1 MERKLRGKR
10 KEVIFTPEEWE
21 LVVQRAASVSLKPAT
36 FIRRISVNGSITV
49 TDFSEMSR
57 LLNGLRIIGSN
68 INQLAKKANEIN
80 SIYAA
85 DYEKMKGD
93 YESLC
98 RYLNQSLST
107 HLSTSV

>member
-36 FIRRISVNGSITV
+36 FIKRISVNGSITV
-49 TDFSEMSR
+49 TDFSEVSR

-80 SIYAA
+80 SVYAA
-85 DYEKMKGD
+85 DYKKMKED
-93 YESLC
+93 YDTLC
-98 RYLNQSLST
+98 RYLNQLLST
-107 HLSTSV
+107 NLSTGA

>member
-1 MERKLRGKR
+1 MKRTTRGRR
-10 KEVIFTPEEWE
+10 KEVTFTLEEWE

-49 TDFSEMSR
+49 TNFSEVSQ

-68 INQLAKKANEIN
+68 INQLARKANEIN
-80 SIYAA
+80 SVYAA
-85 DYEKMKGD
+85 DYEKMKED
-93 YESLC
+93 YDTLC

-107 HLSTSV
+107 LLSTSA

>member
-1 MERKLRGKR
+1 MKRTTRGRR
-10 KEVIFTPEEWE
+10 KEVTFTPEEWG

-49 TDFSEMSR
+49 TNFSEVSR

-68 INQLAKKANEIN
+68 INQLAKNANEIN
-80 SIYAA
+80 SVYAA
-85 DYEKMKGD
+85 DYEKMKED
-93 YESLC
+93 YDCLC

-107 HLSTSV
+107 LLSTSV